1 MYAVPENEHHKN
13 TITAMGSAVPP
24 LRFPQD
30 FLSSVESLA
39 ICTAKKNMS
48 LFPAKAKV
56 NLQMKCSNCIYLLN
70 LYMESIFAYIRII
83 LHLTEKNGEQ
93 KSRIP
98 TLESTHM
105 SIHPRFPVPRS
116 ALPRFA
122 RWRRRRRR
130 PPHRNGPGPRRARCP
145 AAAPCAR
152 GPGSLHL
159 EGSWAA
165 RRWGRTFWGKKWWS
179 LDFFLLEYVGIDV
192 DVFLGDKH
200 KFAISCWIS
209 WMIVGI
215 TNRAWSMEMVQWEC
229 CIFFE

>member
-1 MYAVPENEHHKN
+1 MYAVPENEHNKN

-70 LYMESIFAYIRII
+70 LYMESIFACIRII
-83 LHLTEKNGEQ
+83 LHLTEKMVNKNHEF
-93 KSRIP
+93 RLWNPPICPFIP
-98 TLESTHM
+98 GS
-105 SIHPRFPVPRS
+105 PFRVPPFQVLLGDDVEGVDHHIETVR
-116 ALPRFA
+116 
-122 RWRRRRRR
+122 
-130 PPHRNGPGPRRARCP
+130 GPEGARCP

-159 EGSWAA
+159 EGS
-165 RRWGRTFWGKKWWS
+165 
-179 LDFFLLEYVGIDV
+179 
-192 DVFLGDKH
+192 
-200 KFAISCWIS
+200 
-209 WMIVGI
+209 
-215 TNRAWSMEMVQWEC
+215 
-229 CIFFE
+229 